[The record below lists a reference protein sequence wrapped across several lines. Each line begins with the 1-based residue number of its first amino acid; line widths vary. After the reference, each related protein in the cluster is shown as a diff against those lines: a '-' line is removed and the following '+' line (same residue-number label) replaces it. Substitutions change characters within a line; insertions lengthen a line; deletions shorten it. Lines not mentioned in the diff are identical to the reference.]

1 VLLFIRAVRSRV
13 LFEQMLGRGTRVI
26 SETDFQAVTTTPQA
40 HKTRFVIVD
49 AVEVTEQPLVD
60 TGTVERKRSV
70 PLKALLE
77 AVAVGTVDEDI
88 LASLARRLGLLEK
101 RLMGGQRQ
109 EIERLL
115 DMPAAPERFRD
126 LRQLSNA
133 MLDAI
138 DPDAIYQVASESVG
152 ADGVRPE
159 EADLEATRQQLVQR
173 AVIPLAA
180 SPELRNYLL
189 EREIL
194 IDETS
199 VDEVLEMG
207 FDRDATAHARQLV
220 ESFQQ
225 FIQEN
230 KDEITALQ
238 VLFSQPYGRR
248 RLDYEQVR
256 QLAERLNETLRQG
269 EPLLMT
275 NNLWHAYQQLEK
287 DRVRGAGEKRVLADL
302 VSLVRHAALDE
313 ELLPYPER
321 VGKRY
326 QDWLEM
332 QAAGGKQFTPQERWW
347 LDEIARHIGINLSI
361 RVEDLNSYGFQN
373 RGGQVAAQRLFGA
386 KLEVL
391 IEELNMRLGN

>member
-1 VLLFIRAVRSRV
+1 
-13 LFEQMLGRGTRVI
+13 M
-26 SETDFQAVTTTPQA
+26 ET
-40 HKTRFVIVD
+40 
-49 AVEVTEQPLVD
+49 
-60 TGTVERKRSV
+60 
-70 PLKALLE
+70 
-77 AVAVGTVDEDI
+77 
-88 LASLARRLGLLEK
+88 
-101 RLMGGQRQ
+101 
-109 EIERLL
+109 
-115 DMPAAPERFRD
+115 
-126 LRQLSNA
+126 
-133 MLDAI
+133 
-138 DPDAIYQVASESVG
+138 
-152 ADGVRPE
+152 
-159 EADLEATRQQLVQR
+159 TRQQLVQR

-238 VLFSQPYGRR
+238 ILFSQPYGRR

-287 DRVRGAGEKRVLADL
+287 DRVRGAGREEGAGGPGLAGAA
-302 VSLVRHAALDE
+302 RRAGRGAAAL
-313 ELLPYPER
+313 
-321 VGKRY
+321 
-326 QDWLEM
+326 
-332 QAAGGKQFTPQERWW
+332 
-347 LDEIARHIGINLSI
+347 S
-361 RVEDLNSYGFQN
+361 
-373 RGGQVAAQRLFGA
+373 
-386 KLEVL
+386 
-391 IEELNMRLGN
+391 